1 MQAKEGNSSGVSP
14 NSALETITAVA
25 TEVRV
30 LLILRIVQRHRGS
43 FGREENEWSFIVGD
57 PSLNEHHL
65 NCSLVQPA
73 ISLVQEVDGL
83 LGF

>member
-1 MQAKEGNSSGVSP
+1 MQAKEGNSSGVAQLGTGD
-14 NSALETITAVA
+14 NYC
-25 TEVRV
+25 RCNG
-30 LLILRIVQRHRGS
+30 GS